1 MPDRLF
7 LMLRIVFTL
16 NIEWA
21 ALHQNNIVSG
31 LYAVYVAYELLYYV

>member
-16 NIEWA
+16 SIEW

-31 LYAVYVAYELLYYV
+31 LYAVYVAYDLLYYV